1 MRYISL
7 RWKISGIL
15 VLSNLFLG
23 VIVIFIVQRSVT
35 ESLENELIER
45 GRALALDLSEYA
57 SELMLE
63 EDVVGLTGIISRLL
77 SFETAQYI
85 LIHNDEGVLITDTFN
100 GQVPPELKERQIG
113 GEIKKYE
120 PKLITLHDIGESC
133 YDIVVPIEEGS
144 LGFIRIGM
152 KRSYITD
159 KVRRTNNYIM
169 ISVIVITIIG
179 IFIVYFLAN
188 RIINP
193 ILQLAKRANEISTGK
208 LDEQIAIKTNDEI
221 NFMAEAV
228 ERLRESLN
236 IALARLNKNKTI
248 RI

>member
-1 MRYISL
+1 MKFISL

-15 VLSNLFLG
+15 ILSNLLLG
-23 VIVIFIVQRSVT
+23 AVIVYIVHRSVT
-35 ESLENELIER
+35 DALETELIER
-45 GRALALDLSEYA
+45 GRSLGLDLSEYIG
-57 SELMLE
+57 ELVLE
-63 EDVVGLTGIISRLL
+63 EDVVGLTGIITRSL

-85 LIHNDEGVLITDTFN
+85 LIHSSNGDVLTDTFN
-100 GQVPPELKERQIG
+100 GNIPGELKSRSIGLEINEYQPEL
-113 GEIKKYE
+113 
-120 PKLITLHDIGESC
+120 ITIQNMDDAF
-133 YDIVVPIEEGS
+133 YDIVIPIEEGS

-159 KVRRTNNYIM
+159 KVQETNKYIFL
-169 ISVIVITIIG
+169 SVLIVTIFG
-179 IFIVYFLAN
+179 IIIVYFLAN
-188 RIINP
+188 KIINP
-193 ILQLAKRANEISTGK
+193 ILNLAKRANEISTGK
-208 LDEQIAIKTNDEI
+208 LGEQVTIKTNDEI